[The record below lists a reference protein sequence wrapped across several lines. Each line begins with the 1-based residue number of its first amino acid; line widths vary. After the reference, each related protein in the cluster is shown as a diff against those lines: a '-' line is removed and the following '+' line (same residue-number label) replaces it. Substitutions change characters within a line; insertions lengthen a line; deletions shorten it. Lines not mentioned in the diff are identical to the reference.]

1 MEKKKY
7 ERDYKM
13 EKFVITSETIKDFEV
28 MANRRQISEMHSRQ
42 IHGAILS
49 GKNPVGVLIVNKK
62 KGKIRIIDGN
72 HRIEAVKKFYGYKKS
87 HKDVKI
93 ECTLKIYENLD
104 DDQEKQV
111 YANEAMRKNESSE
124 DRLNMY
130 KDNIIFWKILQEGTR
145 GFPCRVTI
153 YPSSKALKFRTIID
167 ALCVSKRDHARG
179 YAPIYL
185 RKEELVKF
193 AQDLLW
199 DDFLLMKDF
208 MRMFIG
214 VYGEVGGKNILCNK
228 QAFIPLFDIYAKNRN
243 GFSKEKIMER
253 FGRILGKADILMS
266 INMGTGRETQM
277 KVRELMVAHM
287 NYGVH
292 KKLFI

>member
-13 EKFVITSETIKDFEV
+13 EKFVITSETIKDFAI
-28 MANRRQISEMHSRQ
+28 MDNRRQISEMHSRQ

-49 GKNPVGVLIVNKK
+49 GKNPIGILIVNKK

-72 HRIEAVKKFYGYKKS
+72 HRIEAVKKFYGYRKT

-93 ECTLKIYENLD
+93 ECTLKVYENLD
-104 DDQEKQV
+104 EDQEKQI
-111 YANEAMRKNESSE
+111 YADEARRKNESHE

-130 KDNIIFWKILQEGTR
+130 KDDIIFWKILQEGAR

-153 YPSSKALKFRTIID
+153 YPSAKALKFRNIID
-167 ALCVSKRDHARG
+167 ALCVSKRDHSKG
-179 YAPIYL
+179 YSPIYL
-185 RKEELVKF
+185 RKEELVGF

-208 MRMFIG
+208 MGMFLG
-214 VYGEVGGKNILCNK
+214 VYGDVSKNNILCSK

-243 GFSKEKIMER
+243 GFSKEKMADR
-253 FGRILGKADILMS
+253 FGRILGKSDILMQ
-266 INMGTGRETQM
+266 INMGTGRETQIKM
-277 KVRELMVAHM
+277 RELMVAHM
-287 NYGVH
+287 NHGVH
-292 KKLFI
+292 KRLFI